1 MKHFCIHT
9 LDADGQ
15 TWYCPERMADT
26 PQAAVDLLLESN
38 PRYRP
43 ENGRKLMAWSEW
55 AGPLDY
61 AELREEAIAKGR
73 LIVDGKCI
81 DPDAA
86 HPSKLPFRIGGIY
99 RQNDGALVRL
109 DPPMKQWKEKDVA
122 HAMFVGREIGN
133 GMRHLSDGRY
143 AKGYHYAN
151 LVPGELDEKGNPI
164 TPTATLVAAVK
175 DLQQAAADSLLDRKM
190 IERDGPARPAPIA
203 TPAPAAPTAL
213 PALPGLTRSPDL
225 RHSTHLVEP
234 QHGSAHLEGRR

>member
-43 ENGRKLMAWSEW
+43 ENGRKLMAWSEDRRD
-55 AGPLDY
+55 ATPE
-61 AELREEAIAKGR
+61 ELRKEALAAGR

-81 DPDAA
+81 AA
-86 HPSKLPFRIGGIY
+86 PPQHAFRIGGIY